1 MMIEGKKVLFYT
13 LGCKLNFSETSS
25 IGRQLKEFGVEKV
38 EEGEIADIIVV
49 NTCSVT
55 DQADKKCRQTIK
67 KLAKRN
73 PGAYVIVVGCYA
85 QLKPEEV
92 SAIEGVDLVLSV
104 KDKFNVQKYVEHIE
118 SRIDETLPC
127 DIKDVADFHTSYSL
141 GDRTRCFLKVQDG
154 CDYFCT
160 YCTIPYARGKSRN
173 MSIEKTIDE
182 VNSIAARGIKEIVI
196 TGINTGDFGKSTG
209 ESFFDLI
216 KKLDELEGIER
227 YRISSIEPNLL
238 TDEIIEWV
246 SKSKKFTPHFHIPL
260 QAGSNE
266 VLALMQRRYTTELF
280 AHRVETIKKF
290 MPNAFIGIDVI
301 AGMMGETP
309 ELFEKSKEFIES
321 LDFQQLHVF
330 PYSERRGTKALEID
344 YVVPVGERRER
355 GRELGEL
362 SEQRL
367 KAFYEKYIGQKVKVL
382 FEEDH
387 NKDIMAGFSE
397 NYIRVEMPYQSD
409 LINTIAEVKLIGISD
424 NGHLI
429 GELYD

>member
-1 MMIEGKKVLFYT
+1 MIEGKKVLFYT

-25 IGRQLKEFGVEKV
+25 IGRQLKDYGVEKV
-38 EEGEIADIIVV
+38 VEGEIADIIVV

-55 DQADKKCRQTIK
+55 DQADKKCRQVIRKLIK
-67 KLAKRN
+67 QN

-85 QLKPEEV
+85 QLKPDEV

-104 KDKFNVQKYVEHIE
+104 KDKFNVEKYIEHIKNN
-118 SRIDETLPC
+118 IDETLPC
-127 DIKDVADFHTSYSL
+127 DIKEVTDFHTSYSL

-154 CDYFCT
+154 CDYFCS

-173 MSIEKTIDE
+173 MSIQKTIDE
-182 VNSIAARGIKEIVI
+182 VNLIASKGIKEIVI

-216 KKLDELEGIER
+216 KQLDELDAIER

-238 TDEIIEWV
+238 TDEIVEWV

-260 QAGSNE
+260 QAGTNE
-266 VLALMQRRYTTELF
+266 VLALMGRRYTTETF
-280 AHRVETIKKF
+280 AHRIDTIKKF

-309 ELFEKSKEFIES
+309 ELFARAKDFIQG

-330 PYSERRGTKALEID
+330 PYSERKGTKALDIE
-344 YVVPVGERRER
+344 YVVPMGERRER
-355 GRELGEL
+355 AHILGNL

-367 KAFYEKYIGQKVKVL
+367 KAFYEKNIGQQVKVL
-382 FEEDH
+382 FEEG
-387 NKDIMAGFSE
+387 NANGYMSGFSE
-397 NYIRVEMPYQSD
+397 NYLRVEMPYNEE
-409 LINTIAEVKLIGISD
+409 LVNRIVEVKLKGISE
-424 NGHLI
+424 NTNLYV
-429 GELYD
+429 ELSE

>member
-1 MMIEGKKVLFYT
+1 MIEGKKVLFYT

>member
-1 MMIEGKKVLFYT
+1 MIEGKKVLFYT

-409 LINTIAEVKLIGISD
+409 LINTIAEVELIGISD